1 MSDFEN
7 ESMENT
13 EIAEDMADAVTEAAA
28 DNEPAQ
34 EPEQTVETVEA
45 AAEEAPPEDPSKRKK
60 KAVHMT
66 ASAAAL
72 NADGEVD
79 IRRLK
84 PRQVKE
90 IKEAKISYERKK
102 GLYGYGFIALWFIG
116 VLYMFLIPMAQ
127 SLWYS
132 LCKTEVVNDPAK
144 QEAYGMSGPGIY
156 TQWND
161 FGNYQWAFTVN
172 PDYPKNLAESLSSTA
187 STVPLV
193 LVFSLFVAL
202 LLNDKFKGRTLAR
215 AVFFLPVLIATG
227 PVLGVINGDMLSQG
241 VADAEQFSALF
252 KTDFVEDF
260 LMFMG
265 LNNISQQLADTV
277 SEITSSILNLI
288 WDSGI
293 QILIFISAL
302 QQIPTSAK
310 EAASMEGATGW
321 EFFWKITF
329 PTISPMIFANLVYT
343 IIDAFVKSDNPV
355 MTQVMQYIK
364 VWEYDHASAMAWAYF
379 AIVGLVLGLISAIIS
394 RFIFYQ
400 VD

>member
-1 MSDFEN
+1 MSDFEQNTN
-7 ESMENT
+7 E
-13 EIAEDMADAVTEAAA
+13 EITGSVTEAAEEVTEA
-28 DNEPAQ
+28 
-34 EPEQTVETVEA
+34 VEE
-45 AAEEAPPEDPSKRKK
+45 AAEEAPKKK
-60 KAVHMT
+60 KAAAHMT

-84 PRQVKE
+84 PREVKQ
-90 IKEAKISYERKK
+90 IKESKISYDRKK
-102 GLYGYGFIALWFIG
+102 GLYGYGFIALWFVG
-116 VLYMFLIPMAQ
+116 VLYMFIIPMAQ
-127 SLWYS
+127 SLWYAM
-132 LCKTEVVNDPAK
+132 CKTELVNDAAK
-144 QEAYGMSGPGIY
+144 QLEYGMSGPGIY
-156 TQWND
+156 TTWND
-161 FGNYQWAFTVN
+161 FGNFSWAFTVN
-172 PDYPKNLAESLSSTA
+172 PDYPKNLATSLGETA
-187 STVPLV
+187 YRVPLI

-215 AVFFLPVLIATG
+215 AIFFLPVLIATG

-241 VADAEQFSALF
+241 ISDASQFSALF

-265 LNNISQQLADTV
+265 LNNISQTLADTV
-277 SEITSSILNLI
+277 SDITSSMLNLI

-302 QQIPTSAK
+302 QTIPVSAK

-329 PTISPMIFANLVYT
+329 PTISPMILVNLVYT
-343 IIDAFVKSDNPV
+343 TIDAFVKSDNPV
-355 MTQVMQYIK
+355 MKQVMTYIK
-364 VWEYDHASAMAWAYF
+364 QWEYDHASAMAWIYF
-379 AIVGLVLGLISAIIS
+379 AIIGVILAIITAIVS
-394 RFIFYQ
+394 KFIFYQ

>member
-1 MSDFEN
+1 MNEFEQNLN
-7 ESMENT
+7 EELT
-13 EIAEDMADAVTEAAA
+13 ESVTEATEAA
-28 DNEPAQ
+28 EEAVS
-34 EPEQTVETVEA
+34 EAAEAAVEE
-45 AAEEAPPEDPSKRKK
+45 AAEEAPKK
-60 KAVHMT
+60 KAAVHMT

-72 NADGEVD
+72 NAEGEVD
-79 IRRLK
+79 IRRRK
-84 PRQVKE
+84 PREVKQ
-90 IKEAKISYERKK
+90 IKQSKISYEKKK

-127 SLWYS
+127 SLWYA
-132 LCKTEVVNDPAK
+132 LCKTELVNDPVK
-144 QEAYGMSGPGIY
+144 QAEYGMSGPGIY
-156 TQWND
+156 TTWND
-161 FGNYQWAFTVN
+161 FGNFTWAFTVN
-172 PDYPKNLAESLSSTA
+172 PDYPKNLASSLSETA
-187 STVPLV
+187 YTVPLV

-215 AVFFLPVLIATG
+215 AIFFLPVLIATG

-241 VADAEQFSALF
+241 VSDASQFSALF

-260 LMFMG
+260 LQFMG
-265 LNNISQQLADTV
+265 LNNISQQLADAV
-277 SEITSSILNLI
+277 SEVTSSILNLI

-302 QQIPTSAK
+302 QQIPSSAK

-329 PTISPMIFANLVYT
+329 PTISPMIFANLIYT

-355 MTQVMQYIK
+355 MTQVMSYIK

-379 AIVGLVLGLISAIIS
+379 AIVGVILAIISAIIS

>member
-1 MSDFEN
+1 MSDFELEKN
-7 ESMENT
+7 GETAENAE
-13 EIAEDMADAVTEAAA
+13 EIAQTAAPAEETAEEVAAA
-28 DNEPAQ
+28 I
-34 EPEQTVETVEA
+34 
-45 AAEEAPPEDPSKRKK
+45 EEAPAPRK
-60 KAVHMT
+60 AAAHMT

-72 NADGEVD
+72 NAEGEVD
-79 IRRLK
+79 IRRRK
-84 PRQVKE
+84 PREEKK
-90 IKEAKISYERKK
+90 IKQSRISYEKKK
-102 GLYGYGFIALWFIG
+102 GLYGYGFIALWFVG
-116 VLYMFLIPMAQ
+116 VIYMFLIPLGQ

-132 LCKTEVVNDPAK
+132 LCKTELVSDVDKIA
-144 QEAYGMSGPGIY
+144 AYGMSGPGIY

-161 FGNYQWAFTVN
+161 FGNYQWAFTIN
-172 PDYPKNLAESLSSTA
+172 PDYPKNLADSLVQTA
-187 STVPLV
+187 YTVPLV

-241 VADAEQFSALF
+241 ISDASQFSALF

-260 LMFMG
+260 LQFMG
-265 LNNISQQLADTV
+265 LNNINQQFADMV
-277 SEITSSILNLI
+277 SEVTSSILNLI

-329 PTISPMIFANLVYT
+329 PTISPMIFANLIYT
-343 IIDAFVKSDNPV
+343 IIDAFIKSDNPV
-355 MTQVMQYIK
+355 MQQVMSYIK
-364 VWEYDHASAMAWAYF
+364 TWEYGYSSAMAWAYF
-379 AIVGLVLGLISAIIS
+379 AIVAVILGIISAIIS
-394 RFIFYQ
+394 KFIFYQ

>member
-1 MSDFEN
+1 MSDLEK
-7 ESMENT
+7 NT
-13 EIAEDMADAVTEAAA
+13 
-28 DNEPAQ
+28 N
-34 EPEQTVETVEA
+34 ETVEGVTPEA
-45 AAEEAPPEDPSKRKK
+45 AEQAAEKAAEEVVQEAPKK

-72 NADGEVD
+72 NAEGEVD
-79 IRRLK
+79 IRRRK
-84 PRQVKE
+84 PREVKE
-90 IKEAKISYERKK
+90 IKQSRISYERKK
-102 GLYGYGFIALWFIG
+102 QLYGYGFIALWFVG
-116 VLYMFLIPMAQ
+116 VVYMFIIPMFQ
-127 SLWYS
+127 SVWYA
-132 LCKTEVVNDPAK
+132 LCKTELVNDAAR
-144 QEAYGMSGPGIY
+144 QAEYGMSGPGIY
-156 TQWND
+156 TQWNN
-161 FGNYQWAFTVN
+161 FGNFTWAFTIN
-172 PDYPKNLAESLSSTA
+172 PDYPKNLVASLSETA
-187 STVPLV
+187 YTVPLV

-215 AVFFLPVLIATG
+215 AIFFLPVLIATG

-241 VADAEQFSALF
+241 VSDASQFSALF

-260 LMFMG
+260 LQFMG
-265 LNNISQQLADTV
+265 LNNISQQLADIV
-277 SEITSSILNLI
+277 SDVTSSILNLI

-302 QQIPTSAK
+302 QQIPVSAK

-329 PTISPMIFANLVYT
+329 PTISPMIFANMIYT

-355 MTQVMQYIK
+355 MTQVMSYIK

-379 AIVGLVLGLISAIIS
+379 AIVGLILALISAIVS

>member
-7 ESMENT
+7 EEKNEMIENT
-13 EIAEDMADAVTEAAA
+13 D
-28 DNEPAQ
+28 
-34 EPEQTVETVEA
+34 EA
-45 AAEEAPPEDPSKRKK
+45 AAEAVESISEEPAIPVQDEEQTLVDLPAEPAPAKK
-60 KAVHMT
+60 AAVHMT

-72 NADGEVD
+72 NAEGEVD
-79 IRRLK
+79 IRRRK
-84 PRQVKE
+84 PREVKQ
-90 IKEAKISYERKK
+90 IKQSRISYEKKK

-116 VLYMFLIPMAQ
+116 VVYMFLIPMVQ
-127 SLWYS
+127 SVWYA
-132 LCKTEVVNDPAK
+132 LCKTEMVSDAAK
-144 QEAYGMSGPGIY
+144 QAEYGMSGPGIY
-156 TQWND
+156 TTWND
-161 FGNYQWAFTVN
+161 FGNFQWAFTIN
-172 PDYPKNLAESLSSTA
+172 PEYPKNLAKSLGETA
-187 STVPLV
+187 YRVPLI

-202 LLNDKFKGRTLAR
+202 LLNGKFKGRTLAR
-215 AVFFLPVLIATG
+215 AIFFLPVLIATG

-241 VADAEQFSALF
+241 ISEASQFSALF
-252 KTDFVEDF
+252 KTNFVEDF
-260 LMFMG
+260 LQFMG
-265 LNNISQQLADTV
+265 LNNISQSLADMV
-277 SEITSSILNLI
+277 SDITSNILNLI

-329 PTISPMIFANLVYT
+329 PTISPMIFANLIYT
-343 IIDAFVKSDNPV
+343 IIDAFIKSDNPV
-355 MTQVMQYIK
+355 MKQVMSYIK

-379 AIVGLVLGLISAIIS
+379 AIVGVILAIISAIIS